1 MFTCGLRIHIFNL
14 FWTICVTTYYTSY
27 MKKKDKSITSKLHF
41 IIQNCITN
49 NIDANIKIQ
58 KLRSVFLNA
67 QQMVA

>member
-1 MFTCGLRIHIFNL
+1 
-14 FWTICVTTYYTSY
+14 

-58 KLRSVFLNA
+58 KLRSVFLTA